1 MSHGHL
7 VCLALGGGQSMRPG
21 LGFTSAPT
29 EQVGKLLGE
38 QERDGGGQ
46 KLLWEKQFP
55 QDIAW

>member
-1 MSHGHL
+1 
-7 VCLALGGGQSMRPG
+7 MRPG
-21 LGFTSAPT
+21 LVFTSAPT

-55 QDIAW
+55 QDTAW